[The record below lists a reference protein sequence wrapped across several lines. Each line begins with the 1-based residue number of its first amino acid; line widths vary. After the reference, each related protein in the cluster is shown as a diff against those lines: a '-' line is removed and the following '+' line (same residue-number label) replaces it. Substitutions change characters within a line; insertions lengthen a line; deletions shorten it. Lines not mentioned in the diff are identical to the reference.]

1 MNITQGSGT
10 EKKDYRTD
18 IILIGILFAWTFFVN
33 RKIRMSGY
41 YMDDL
46 YMWSCWGEQSFLEY
60 VFPLGSTRCR
70 FVYWL
75 AAWAEL
81 LLIRN
86 HIEWVVPLNL
96 VLNGALAAFLYG
108 FAAKLSRSRIVGFA
122 AGILFVVSRFAYYQ
136 TG

>member
-70 FVYWL
+70 FV
-75 AAWAEL
+75 
-81 LLIRN
+81 
-86 HIEWVVPLNL
+86 
-96 VLNGALAAFLYG
+96 F
-108 FAAKLSRSRIVGFA
+108 F
-122 AGILFVVSRFAYYQ
+122 LFVSFSA
-136 TG
+136 